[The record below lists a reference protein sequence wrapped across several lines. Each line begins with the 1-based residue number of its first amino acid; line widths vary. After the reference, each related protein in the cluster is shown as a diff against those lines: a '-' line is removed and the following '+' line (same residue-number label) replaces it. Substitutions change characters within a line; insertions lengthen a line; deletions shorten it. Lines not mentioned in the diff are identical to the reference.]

1 MASSPAAPL
10 STIGLTISEWDAVTT
25 ELGRCHPALAADL
38 AVAVHAQA
46 DRLGVSGLPMT
57 VVPLSLSPPNACLVH
72 EAAAA
77 VVRLSI
83 RSVRVSPDAL
93 VAAGEAASAR
103 DSTHPQP

>member
-10 STIGLTISEWDAVTT
+10 CTIGLTISKWNAVTT

-46 DRLGVSGLPMT
+46 DRLGVWGLPMT

-83 RSVRVSPDAL
+83 RSVHGSGDPR
-93 VAAGEAASAR
+93 AAAAEAATAR
-103 DSTHPQP
+103 DGTHSQL

>member
-1 MASSPAAPL
+1 MASSPAGPL

-38 AVAVHAQA
+38 AIAVHAQA
-46 DRLGVSGLPMT
+46 DRLGVWGLPMT

-83 RSVRVSPDAL
+83 RPVHGAGDAR
-93 VAAGEAASAR
+93 AAAAEAATGR
-103 DSTHPQP
+103 DDAHP

>member
-1 MASSPAAPL
+1 MASSPAGPL

-46 DRLGVSGLPMT
+46 DRLAASGIPMT
-57 VVPLSLSPPNACLVH
+57 IVPLSLSPLNACLVH

-77 VVRLSI
+77 VVRLS
-83 RSVRVSPDAL
+83 RSPVHVSGDAL
-93 VAAGEAASAR
+93 AAAAEAASAR
-103 DSTHPQP
+103 DDAHPQL